1 MQKLS
6 ETKHTFSIAGYSLHY
21 RIIGTGPPLVLI
33 HGYGVSGRIWQ
44 PTLRYLAQQHQVLAV
59 DLPGHGYSTY
69 VNPWRLREIAPV
81 LARWLRELHLPP
93 VALLGQST
101 GGSVAIHLA
110 ASAPELVERLILVS
124 SIGVPLQAGLL
135 RLTIR
140 SVYSFFQPGNG
151 TYPLALIPDVL
162 LPRPRLFW
170 QAAREVAH
178 SDFRAELASI
188 TMPTLIIWG
197 KHDALIP
204 ISIGH
209 ALQAALPHARFVI
222 LPNCGHRPMLAEPEA
237 FSKIILE
244 FLEDEL

>member
-1 MQKLS
+1 MQKLV
-6 ETKHTFSIAGYSLHY
+6 ETKHTLSITGYSLHY
-21 RIIGTGPPLVLI
+21 RVIGTGTPLVLI

-44 PTLRYLAQQHQVLAV
+44 PTLRYLAQHHQVFVV

-69 VNPWRLREIAPV
+69 VSPWQLREIAPL
-81 LARWLRELHLPP
+81 LATWLRQLHLPP

-101 GGSVAIHLA
+101 GGSIAIHLA
-110 ASAPELVERLILVS
+110 ASAPELVARLILVS
-124 SIGVPLQAGLL
+124 STGVPLQAGLL

-151 TYPLALIPDVL
+151 TYPLALIRDVL
-162 LPRPRLFW
+162 IPRPRLFW
-170 QAAREVAH
+170 QAAHEVVH

-188 TMPTLIIWG
+188 TTPTLIIWG

-244 FLEDEL
+244 FLEGEV